1 MTLTARAP
9 AQRGTDLHRI
19 EQDEDET
26 RDSPERQL
34 AAAVLLQAW
43 NDANATPQ
51 TVKYAKGSGGFTPEH
66 LVRTARRFLTDR
78 RGSWARQRQLFTSAL
93 SVDDEAI
100 RLRAVAQ
107 FGEGH

>member
-1 MTLTARAP
+1 MALTARAP
-9 AQRGTDLHRI
+9 AQRGIDLYRI
-19 EQDEDET
+19 EQDEDEA

-51 TVKYAKGSGGFTPEH
+51 TVKYGKGHSMTPDQ
-66 LVRTARRFLTDR
+66 LIRTARRFLTDK